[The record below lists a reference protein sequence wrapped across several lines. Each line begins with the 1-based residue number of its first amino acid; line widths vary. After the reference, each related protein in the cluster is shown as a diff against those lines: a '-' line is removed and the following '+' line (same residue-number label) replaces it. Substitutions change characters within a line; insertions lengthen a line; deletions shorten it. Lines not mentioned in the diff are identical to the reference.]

1 MTDDEKQLL
10 NASAMEVFGT
20 MYFTPIELMEE
31 TPVPEDEDGEAF
43 IRASISYSGPR
54 EADIV
59 FYFPRRLGETIAEGF
74 LGLDPEALEEEQV
87 VDTMREAANMIVG
100 NFLGKID
107 PDGACALSI
116 PEAAPVAGL
125 RENIRAML
133 FTDVALM
140 RGHYPAWLLIVIVA
154 VVLTLMSTRGAV
166 MRILSGMF
174 AGR

>member
-125 RENIRAML
+125 RVEDHGPEATLLAFM
-133 FTDVALM
+133 TDY
-140 RGHYPAWLLIVIVA
+140 GHLWM
-154 VVLTLMSTRGAV
+154 VVL
-166 MRILSGMF
+166 
-174 AGR
+174 